1 MLPLVVGV
9 EGADRVVLADRAV
22 HADGPLRDG
31 RAEGGV
37 GAVDV
42 AEGALVHRDR
52 GLDGGDR
59 KHLYTSGGAGKAA
72 AGRNRREDC
81 YLTAL
86 LLEEITWKQGT
97 ERAGGRRPRDGQRVR
112 QLAERAGP
120 PLHQI
125 GGLDH

>member
-52 GLDGGDR
+52 GLDGGDVE
-59 KHLYTSGGAGKAA
+59 HFHSPDGDQAQQ
-72 AGRNRREDC
+72 AGRDRPEHC
-81 YLTAL
+81 HLTAF
-86 LLEEITWKQGT
+86 LLEEIAWKQGT
-97 ERAGGRRPRDGQRVR
+97 ERADG
-112 QLAERAGP
+112 
-120 PLHQI
+120 
-125 GGLDH
+125 